1 MTAPSGEENEAAQQ
15 AREDL
20 TARNIG
26 VGCFTA
32 FAGFWSGGMVA
43 VLIGRI
49 VEGVRGSPS
58 CEGLPICNWGAYA
71 LVGAVIGAISLPLLA
86 LWRLRRR
93 DVRQHPSRG

>member
-1 MTAPSGEENEAAQQ
+1 MVGSSDGHEEPSAEQAA
-15 AREDL
+15 EDRR
-20 TARNIG
+20 ARNVG

-58 CEGLPICNWGAYA
+58 CDGLPICNWNVYA
-71 LVGAVIGAISLPLLA
+71 AVGALIGAISLPVLVLR
-86 LWRLRRR
+86 RLRRR
-93 DVRQHPSRG
+93 DVRQETS